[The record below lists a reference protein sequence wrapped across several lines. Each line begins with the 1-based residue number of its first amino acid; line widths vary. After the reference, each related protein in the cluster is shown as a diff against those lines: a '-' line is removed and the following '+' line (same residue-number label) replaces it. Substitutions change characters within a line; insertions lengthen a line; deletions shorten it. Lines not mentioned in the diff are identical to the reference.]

1 MARLHALA
9 HLLLMTALL
18 AGCLMPGVVNLP
30 YAQVSLNQAATL
42 PPLLYQVPP
51 DATPTP
57 TPFQPLP
64 PTPSYL
70 PTEVPT
76 QTPLPSPTPPPPED
90 SGPSSAIERPQGL
103 VNILLLGSDQRPW
116 WGSKFF
122 RTDTIILASINPSQG
137 TVSLV
142 SFPRD
147 LFVTIPGYGQ
157 DRINTAYERGGFK
170 KLAATL
176 EYNFGLQVDHYVLIN
191 FSNFKRII
199 DSLGG
204 LDVEVGET
212 LSDYYRGRYITIK
225 PGVRKMNADMVL
237 WYVRSRK
244 TSNDFARNRRQQ
256 EVLKAL
262 VIKFLSLNA
271 VARAPE
277 LYAIYKDSVTTD
289 MSLRDMLT
297 LLPVA
302 AQLGESGHI
311 RHYFIGAKQV
321 SNWIT
326 PGGAMVLLPDR
337 NKIIKILRQAQSGQ

>member
-1 MARLHALA
+1 MLRPRSLVY
-9 HLLLMTALL
+9 LLFVTTFL
-18 AGCLMPGVVNLP
+18 AGCLMPGISGIPL
-30 YAQVSLNQAATL
+30 AQVPGSSYESLR
-42 PPLLYQVPP
+42 PPLFQAPP
-51 DATPTP
+51 DATATP
-57 TPFQPLP
+57 TPFQPIP
-64 PTPSYL
+64 PTPSFL
-70 PTEVPT
+70 PTQPPT
-76 QTPLPSPTPPPPED
+76 ETPLPSPTLPPPQD
-90 SGPSSAIERPQGL
+90 SGPSSSLERPRGL

-116 WGSKFF
+116 WGSRYF

-157 DRINTAYERGGFK
+157 DRINTAYERGGFN

-176 EYNFGLQVDHYVLIN
+176 EYNFGVQVDHYVLID
-191 FSNFKRII
+191 FSNFKRIV

-204 LDVEVGET
+204 LEVEVGET

-262 VIKFLSLNA
+262 VVKFLSLNA

-289 MSLRDMLT
+289 MSLKDMLT

-311 RHYFIGAKQV
+311 RHYFIGPKQV

-326 PGGAMVLLPDR
+326 PGGAMVLLPNR
-337 NKIIKILRQAQSGQ
+337 EKIIKVLRQAQSGQ